1 MSSMRAATSSNLT
14 RVRAAA
20 PITKTRM
27 ARGGETSNDN
37 SARCPA
43 PFRLGLVMSPPP
55 QTCAT
60 QRLSG
65 QRSQLWRRSITRRR
79 NTTCC
84 SKEDRIAGDAVLSP
98 SPLHRSIVFTMAIT
112 ILRGLRVH

>member
-43 PFRLGLVMSPPP
+43 PFRLGLVMSDVCNPASVW
-55 QTCAT
+55 TT
-60 QRLSG
+60 QPAVETEHHAASQHDMLQ
-65 QRSQLWRRSITRRR
+65 QR
-79 NTTCC
+79 
-84 SKEDRIAGDAVLSP
+84 G
-98 SPLHRSIVFTMAIT
+98 
-112 ILRGLRVH
+112 

>member
-37 SARCPA
+37 SARYAA
-43 PFRLGLVMSPPP
+43 PFRLGLVMSPPDVRNSASVW
-55 QTCAT
+55 TT
-60 QRLSG
+60 QPAVETEHHAASQHDMLQ
-65 QRSQLWRRSITRRR
+65 QR
-79 NTTCC
+79 
-84 SKEDRIAGDAVLSP
+84 G
-98 SPLHRSIVFTMAIT
+98 
-112 ILRGLRVH
+112 